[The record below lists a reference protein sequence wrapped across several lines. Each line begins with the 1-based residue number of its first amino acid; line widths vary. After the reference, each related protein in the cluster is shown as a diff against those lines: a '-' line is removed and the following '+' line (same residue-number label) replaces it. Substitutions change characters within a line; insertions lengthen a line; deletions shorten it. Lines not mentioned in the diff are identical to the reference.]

1 MYLIVCA
8 EVKDLI
14 KRLCNT
20 LIVYVATTV
29 VTFSLLITQANPV
42 FLQNNLLS
50 KRLFAYSLL
59 NNFSN
64 VIVGV
69 LLILI
74 GYQIKG
80 NIKLIKKYVYIYVV
94 NLLIFIGLFLWTR
107 SFTIQNLYDVVL
119 PITRNTYPIVL
130 GAISALLIKDKLKNW
145 FKKYKCSVIL
155 CGYAIVFALPSIF
168 NKDIFGIGNG
178 NNAITAF
185 LLVTLGI
192 VFSNVEVDKLHIDK
206 KVIIILS
213 MGVMLN
219 IILAFSMPFISWR
232 IHGDFSTAYRFN
244 VLTSI
249 SVVAMSI
256 VIFIVGQR
264 LKINIKIPEYTGLLA
279 LLVYSNNFITEK
291 IVNGG
296 ISLKVLLF
304 RSCIISIVVVVL
316 GWLLARIDEK
326 EHILEKK
333 LSLNNE
339 KTIVPWISETIVK
352 MVNYIK
358 NHKHNLINI
367 VILYTLAY
375 CSFIFMSPHFT
386 SPHMDG
392 DKYTSIFFFAFFV
405 KQHMMILTL
414 LLYYLIYRFFYGITN
429 KFWLSSIITYVA
441 VTIAIVADAI
451 KIYYRSE
458 PILPTEVTMV
468 SAYGDIL
475 EMIPQI
481 ILWITIIGI
490 IILTG
495 IIIFCEIK
503 FPQEKLNW
511 KSRLLGILL
520 AIVIFGSSTRI
531 NHGNSIVNAWLSSYG
546 NEPTFWNQEYGAQ
559 YNGAI
564 QQFLNNI
571 DTSIMESNSN
581 YSRKRVNKLVG
592 KYKKQAEKINKGRT
606 NNLSTQ
612 TIVFNLSESLANPN
626 RLKEIELSQNPLSY
640 IDSVKKIT
648 TSGLMISSG
657 LGGGTANMEYM
668 TLTGLPVSN
677 FSPTIATPY
686 TQVVPESEQTLTI
699 NGYFKKSTEIYP
711 YNGSFYSRKVV
722 YQKFGFQR
730 FMYLG
735 SKYKIK
741 HKMKIGTNPYLSDE
755 TAYQNTL
762 DVINSY
768 KNGQFINLV
777 TMQNHLPY
785 SDYYDNSEDYQV
797 SGDMDDGEKNTISN
811 YSAGL
816 SYTDKSVQKF
826 IEQIDK
832 INKPITLVFYGDHLP
847 GIYSN
852 IDGNS
857 LEARETDYFIYS
869 NKYARQHG
877 AKDLKHVKYV
887 SPIDFIALT
896 AEQTNSKVS
905 PYYALLTEIQKELP
919 TIKVYAYNNGKNPV
933 FVNKK
938 GKTIKYKQLTKK
950 QKRLYDDLKLVQYDL
965 TTGNQ
970 YLYKTKFF
978 KIK

>member
-1 MYLIVCA
+1 M
-8 EVKDLI
+8 I
-14 KRLCNT
+14 KKLCNA
-20 LIVYVATTV
+20 LMICVAMV
-29 VTFSLLITQANPV
+29 IVTFSLLIAQANPT
-42 FLQNNLLS
+42 FLQSNLLS

-64 VIVGV
+64 VIIGV

-107 SFTIQNLYDVVL
+107 SFTIQNLYDAVL
-119 PITRNTYPIVL
+119 PITRNTYPVVL

-145 FKKYKCSVIL
+145 FKKYKFSVIL
-155 CGYAIVFALPSIF
+155 GGYAIVFTLPSIF
-168 NKDIFGIGNG
+168 NKDIFGLGNG
-178 NNAITAF
+178 NNIITAF
-185 LLVTLGI
+185 SLVSLGI
-192 VFSNVEVDKLHIDK
+192 ACSNVEINKLHIDK
-206 KVIIILS
+206 KAITLMSIGIIVNVVLALS
-213 MGVMLN
+213 M
-219 IILAFSMPFISWR
+219 PYISLKV
-232 IHGDFSTAYRFN
+232 HGDFSTAYRFN

-264 LKINIKIPEYTGLLA
+264 LKINIEISEYTGLLA
-279 LLVYSNNFITEK
+279 LLVYSNNFIIEK

-304 RSCIISIVVVVL
+304 KSCIVSIIVVVL
-316 GWLLARIDEK
+316 GWLLVKIDER
-326 EHILEKK
+326 EYILEKK

-358 NHKHNLINI
+358 NHKHNLMNI

-429 KFWLSSIITYVA
+429 KFWLSSIITYTA

-481 ILWITIIGI
+481 ILWIAIIGI

-495 IIIFCEIK
+495 VIIFCEIK
-503 FPQEKLNW
+503 FPQEKLSW
-511 KSRLLGILL
+511 KPRLLGILL
-520 AIVIFGSSTRI
+520 AIVVFASSTQI

-686 TQVVPESEQTLTI
+686 TQVVPKSNQTLTI
-699 NGYFKKSTEIYP
+699 SNYFKKSTAIHP
-711 YNGSFYSRKVV
+711 YRGSFYSREVV
-722 YQKFGFQR
+722 YKKFGFQK

-735 SKYKIK
+735 SKYKIN

-797 SGDMDDGEKNTISN
+797 SGDVDDGEKNTISN

-816 SYTDKSVQKF
+816 SYTDKAVQKF
-826 IEQIDK
+826 IEQIDE

-877 AKDLKHVKYV
+877 AKNLKHVKYV

-933 FVNKK
+933 FVDKK
-938 GKTIKYKQLTKK
+938 GKTIKYKQLTRK
-950 QKRLYDDLKLVQYDL
+950 QKRLYNDLKLVQYDL

-978 KIK
+978 NVVK

>member
-1 MYLIVCA
+1 M
-8 EVKDLI
+8 I
-14 KRLCNT
+14 KKLCNA
-20 LIVYVATTV
+20 LVAYVSMVIVI
-29 VTFSLLITQANPV
+29 FSLLIAQANPT

-50 KRLFAYSLL
+50 KRLFVYSLL

-80 NIKLIKKYVYIYVV
+80 NIKLIKKYIYIYVV

-107 SFTIQNLYDVVL
+107 SFTIQNLYDAVL
-119 PITRNTYPIVL
+119 PITRNTYPVVL
-130 GAISALLIKDKLKNW
+130 GVISALLIKDKLKNW
-145 FKKYKCSVIL
+145 FKKYKFSVIL
-155 CGYAIVFALPSIF
+155 GGYAIVFTLPSIF
-168 NKDIFGIGNG
+168 NKDIFGLGNG
-178 NNAITAF
+178 NNIIIAF
-185 LLVTLGI
+185 SLVALGI
-192 VFSNVEVDKLHIDK
+192 ACSNVKIDKLHIDK
-206 KVIIILS
+206 KVITLMS
-213 MGVMLN
+213 MGVILN
-219 IILAFSMPFISWR
+219 VVLALSMPYISLKA
-232 IHGDFSTAYRFN
+232 HGDFSTAYRFN

-249 SVVAMSI
+249 SVVVMAI
-256 VIFIVGQR
+256 VLFIVGQR
-264 LKINIKIPEYTGLLA
+264 LKIYVKTPEYIGLLV
-279 LLVYSNNFITEK
+279 LLTYSNNFIIEK
-291 IVNGG
+291 IVNGS

-304 RSCIISIVVVVL
+304 KSCIVSIIVVVL
-316 GWLLARIDEK
+316 GWLLAKIDK
-326 EHILEKK
+326 REHILERK
-333 LSLNNE
+333 LSLNDG
-339 KTIVPWISETIVK
+339 KTIVPWISETIMK
-352 MVNYIK
+352 MINYIK

-429 KFWLSSIITYVA
+429 KFWLSSIITYTA

-481 ILWITIIGI
+481 ILWIAIIGI

-495 IIIFCEIK
+495 VILFCEVK
-503 FPQEKLNW
+503 FPQEKLSW
-511 KSRLLGILL
+511 KPRLLGILL
-520 AIVIFGSSTRI
+520 AIVVFGSSTRI

-571 DTSIMESNSN
+571 DTNIMENNSN
-581 YSRKRVNKLVG
+581 YSRKRVNKLVE

-626 RLKEIELSQNPLSY
+626 RLKEVELSQNPLSY
-640 IDSVKKIT
+640 IDSVKRNT

-686 TQVVPESEQTLTI
+686 TQVVPNSNQTLTI
-699 NGYFKKSTEIYP
+699 NNYFKKSTAIHP
-711 YNGSFYSRKVV
+711 YRGSFYSREVV
-722 YQKFGFQR
+722 YKKFGFQK

-735 SKYKIK
+735 GKYKLK

-755 TAYQNTL
+755 TAYRNTL

-777 TMQNHLPY
+777 TMQNHLSY
-785 SDYYDNSEDYQV
+785 SDYYDNSGDYQV
-797 SGDMDDGEKNTISN
+797 SGDVDDGEKYNISN

-816 SYTDKSVQKF
+816 SYTDKAVQKF
-826 IEQIDK
+826 IEQIDR

-877 AKDLKHVKYV
+877 AKNLKHVKYV

-896 AEQTNSKVS
+896 AEKTNSKVS

-933 FVNKK
+933 FVNKE

-950 QKRLYDDLKLVQYDL
+950 QKRLYNDLKLVQYDL
-965 TTGNQ
+965 TAGNQ

-978 KIK
+978 NVNK

>member
-1 MYLIVCA
+1 M
-8 EVKDLI
+8 I
-14 KRLCNT
+14 KKLCNV
-20 LIVYVATTV
+20 LMVCVSMVV
-29 VTFSLLITQANPV
+29 VTFSLLITQANPA
-42 FLQNNLLS
+42 FLQSNLLS

-64 VIVGV
+64 VIIGV

-107 SFTIQNLYDVVL
+107 SFTIQNLYDAVL
-119 PITRNTYPIVL
+119 PITRNTYPVVL
-130 GAISALLIKDKLKNW
+130 GVISALLIKDKLKNW
-145 FKKYKCSVIL
+145 FKKYKFSVIL
-155 CGYAIVFALPSIF
+155 GGYAIVFTLPSIF
-168 NKDIFGIGNG
+168 NKDIFGLGNG
-178 NNAITAF
+178 NNIITAF
-185 LLVTLGI
+185 SLVSLGI
-192 VFSNVEVDKLHIDK
+192 ACSNVEINKLHIDK
-206 KVIIILS
+206 KTITLMSIGVIVNVVLALS
-213 MGVMLN
+213 M
-219 IILAFSMPFISWR
+219 PYISLKA
-232 IHGDFSTAYRFN
+232 HSDFSTAYRFN
-244 VLTSI
+244 VLTSV

-264 LKINIKIPEYTGLLA
+264 LKIYVKIPEYIGLLV
-279 LLVYSNNFITEK
+279 LLIYSNNFIIEK
-291 IVNGG
+291 IVNGS

-304 RSCIISIVVVVL
+304 KSCMVTIIIVFL
-316 GWLLARIDEK
+316 GWLLAKIDK
-326 EHILEKK
+326 REHILERK
-333 LSLNNE
+333 LSLNDE

-352 MVNYIK
+352 MINYIK

-429 KFWLSSIITYVA
+429 KFWLSSIITYTA

-481 ILWITIIGI
+481 ILWIAIIGI

-495 IIIFCEIK
+495 VIIFCEVK
-503 FPQEKLNW
+503 FPQEKLSW

-520 AIVIFGSSTRI
+520 AIVVFGSSTRI

-592 KYKKQAEKINKGRT
+592 KYKKQAEKINKSRT

-626 RLKEIELSQNPLSY
+626 RLKEVELSQNPLSY

-686 TQVVPESEQTLTI
+686 TQVVPNSNQTLTI
-699 NGYFKKSTEIYP
+699 NNYFKKSTAIHP
-711 YNGSFYSRKVV
+711 YRGSFYSREVV
-722 YQKFGFQR
+722 YKKFGFQK

-755 TAYQNTL
+755 TAYQNTI
-762 DVINSY
+762 DVINNY

-785 SDYYDNSEDYQV
+785 SDYYDNSGDYQV
-797 SGDMDDGEKNTISN
+797 SGDMDDGEKIAISN

-816 SYTDKSVQKF
+816 SYTDKAVQRF

-852 IDGNS
+852 IDGNN

-869 NKYARQHG
+869 NKYARQNG
-877 AKDLKHVKYV
+877 AKNLKHIKYV

-896 AEQTNSKVS
+896 ADQTNSKVS
-905 PYYALLTEIQKELP
+905 PYYALLTEIQRELP

-950 QKRLYDDLKLVQYDL
+950 QKKLYNDLKLVQYDL
-965 TTGNQ
+965 TEGNQ

-978 KIK
+978 KIQ

>member
-1 MYLIVCA
+1 M
-8 EVKDLI
+8 K
-14 KRLCNT
+14 
-20 LIVYVATTV
+20 
-29 VTFSLLITQANPV
+29 
-42 FLQNNLLS
+42 
-50 KRLFAYSLL
+50 
-59 NNFSN
+59 
-64 VIVGV
+64 
-69 LLILI
+69 
-74 GYQIKG
+74 
-80 NIKLIKKYVYIYVV
+80 
-94 NLLIFIGLFLWTR
+94 
-107 SFTIQNLYDVVL
+107 
-119 PITRNTYPIVL
+119 
-130 GAISALLIKDKLKNW
+130 
-145 FKKYKCSVIL
+145 
-155 CGYAIVFALPSIF
+155 
-168 NKDIFGIGNG
+168 
-178 NNAITAF
+178 
-185 LLVTLGI
+185 
-192 VFSNVEVDKLHIDK
+192 
-206 KVIIILS
+206 
-213 MGVMLN
+213 
-219 IILAFSMPFISWR
+219 
-232 IHGDFSTAYRFN
+232 
-244 VLTSI
+244 
-249 SVVAMSI
+249 
-256 VIFIVGQR
+256 
-264 LKINIKIPEYTGLLA
+264 
-279 LLVYSNNFITEK
+279 K
-291 IVNGG
+291 IVNGS

-304 RSCIISIVVVVL
+304 KSCIVSIIVVVL
-316 GWLLARIDEK
+316 GWLLAKIDK
-326 EHILEKK
+326 REHILERK
-333 LSLNNE
+333 LSLNDG
-339 KTIVPWISETIVK
+339 KTIVPWISETIMK
-352 MVNYIK
+352 MINYIK

-429 KFWLSSIITYVA
+429 KFWLSSIITYTA

-481 ILWITIIGI
+481 ILWIAIIGI

-495 IIIFCEIK
+495 VILFCEVK
-503 FPQEKLNW
+503 FPQEKLSW
-511 KSRLLGILL
+511 KPRLLGILL
-520 AIVIFGSSTRI
+520 AIVVFGSSTRI

-571 DTSIMESNSN
+571 DTNIMENNSN
-581 YSRKRVNKLVG
+581 YSRKRVNKLVE

-626 RLKEIELSQNPLSY
+626 RLKEVELSQNPLSY
-640 IDSVKKIT
+640 IDSVKRNT

-686 TQVVPESEQTLTI
+686 TQVVPNSNQTLTI
-699 NGYFKKSTEIYP
+699 NNYFKKSTAIHP
-711 YNGSFYSRKVV
+711 YRGSFYSREVV
-722 YQKFGFQR
+722 YKKFGFQK

-735 SKYKIK
+735 GKYKLK

-755 TAYQNTL
+755 TAYRNTL

-785 SDYYDNSEDYQV
+785 SDYYDNSGDYQV
-797 SGDMDDGEKNTISN
+797 SGDVDDGEKYNISN

-816 SYTDKSVQKF
+816 SYTDKAVQKF
-826 IEQIDK
+826 IEQIDR

-877 AKDLKHVKYV
+877 AKNLKHVKYV

-950 QKRLYDDLKLVQYDL
+950 QKRLYNDLKLVQYDL
-965 TTGNQ
+965 TAGNQ

-978 KIK
+978 IIKSIIL

>member
-1 MYLIVCA
+1 M
-8 EVKDLI
+8 
-14 KRLCNT
+14 
-20 LIVYVATTV
+20 VYVATIV
-29 VTFSLLITQANPV
+29 VTFSLLITQANPA
-42 FLQNNLLS
+42 FLQSSLLS
-50 KRLFAYSLL
+50 KKLFVYSLL

-64 VIVGV
+64 VAIGV
-69 LLILI
+69 LLILM

-80 NIKLIKKYVYIYVV
+80 NIKFIKKYIYIYVV
-94 NLLIFIGLFLWTR
+94 NLLVFIGLFLWTR
-107 SFTIQNLYDVVL
+107 SFTIQNLYDAVL
-119 PITRNTYPIVL
+119 PITRNTYPVVL

-145 FKKYKCSVIL
+145 FKKYRFLVIL
-155 CGYAIVFALPSIF
+155 SGYAIVFALPSIF

-192 VFSNVEVDKLHIDK
+192 AFSNVEVDKLHINK
-206 KVIIILS
+206 KIITLMSISVI
-213 MGVMLN
+213 LN
-219 IILAFSMPFISWR
+219 MILALSMPFISWR
-232 IHGDFSTAYRFN
+232 IRGDFSTAYRFN

-256 VIFIVGQR
+256 VIFTVGQ
-264 LKINIKIPEYTGLLA
+264 KIKTNIKISEYTGLLV
-279 LLVYSNNFITEK
+279 LLIYSNNFIIEK
-291 IVNGG
+291 IVNGS

-304 RSCIISIVVVVL
+304 KSCIVSIIVIAL
-316 GWLLARIDEK
+316 GWLLLKIDKRDLTLEERLLLNDCK
-326 EHILEKK
+326 SINIWGRNLLSYIVTNVKKYRFNIMNIITLYILAYMSFILMSPDFSAPHLGKDYANIFFYTFFVRQHM
-333 LSLNNE
+333 LILN
-339 KTIVPWISETIVK
+339 TILFYLLYRFIYGIIGRFWIS
-352 MVNYIK
+352 
-358 NHKHNLINI
+358 
-367 VILYTLAY
+367 VIL
-375 CSFIFMSPHFT
+375 
-386 SPHMDG
+386 
-392 DKYTSIFFFAFFV
+392 
-405 KQHMMILTL
+405 
-414 LLYYLIYRFFYGITN
+414 N
-429 KFWLSSIITYVA
+429 YV
-441 VTIAIVADAI
+441 VIAIAVVADAI
-451 KIYYRSE
+451 KIHYRTE

-475 EMIPQI
+475 SMVPQF
-481 ILWITIIGI
+481 ILWITVIVT
-490 IILTG
+490 IIL
-495 IIIFCEIK
+495 ICIVIYCERK
-503 FPQEKLNW
+503 LPQNKAKW
-511 KSRLLGILL
+511 RFRILGIVL
-520 AIVIFGSSTRI
+520 AVLVYGSSTRI
-531 NHGNSIVNAWLSSYG
+531 NHEGSIVGDFLNSYG
-546 NEPTFWNQEYGAQ
+546 NLPTFENQEQGAQ
-559 YNGAI
+559 QNGAL

-571 DTSIMESNSN
+571 DVTIMRKETD
-581 YSRKRVNKLVG
+581 YSKKNVDKLAI
-592 KYKKQAEKINKGRT
+592 KYSKLANKINATRD

-612 TIVFNLSESLANPN
+612 TVIFNLSESLANPN
-626 RLKEIELSQNPLSY
+626 RLKEVELSQNPLSY

-686 TQVVPESEQTLTI
+686 TQVVPGSEQTLTI
-699 NGYFKKSTEIYP
+699 NGYFKKSTAIHP

-785 SDYYDNSEDYQV
+785 SDYYDNSGDYQV
-797 SGDMDDGEKNTISN
+797 SGDMDDGEKYNISN

-816 SYTDKSVQKF
+816 SYTDKAVQKF

-869 NKYARQHG
+869 NEYARQHG

>member
-1 MYLIVCA
+1 M
-8 EVKDLI
+8 I

-107 SFTIQNLYDVVL
+107 SFTIQNLYDAVL
-119 PITRNTYPIVL
+119 PITRNTCPIVL

-249 SVVAMSI
+249 SVVAMSV

-264 LKINIKIPEYTGLLA
+264 LKLNIKIPEYTGLLV
-279 LLVYSNNFITEK
+279 LLAYSNNFIVEK
-291 IVNGG
+291 TVNGST
-296 ISLKVLLF
+296 SLKVLLF
-304 RSCIISIVVVVL
+304 KSCIVSIIVVAL
-316 GWLLARIDEK
+316 GWLLSKIDK
-326 EHILEKK
+326 KDLALEK
-333 LSLNNE
+333 SLLLDDSKSINACARSLKPYIVANI
-339 KTIVPWISETIVK
+339 KKYRFSVMNIIILYILAYMSFILMSPDFSAPHLGKDHTNIFFYTFFVRQHMLILNTILFYLLYRFIYGIIGRFWIS
-352 MVNYIK
+352 
-358 NHKHNLINI
+358 
-367 VILYTLAY
+367 VIL
-375 CSFIFMSPHFT
+375 
-386 SPHMDG
+386 
-392 DKYTSIFFFAFFV
+392 
-405 KQHMMILTL
+405 
-414 LLYYLIYRFFYGITN
+414 N
-429 KFWLSSIITYVA
+429 YVVIA
-441 VTIAIVADAI
+441 VAIVADAI
-451 KIYYRSE
+451 KIHYRTE
-458 PILPTEVTMV
+458 PILPAEVTMV

-475 EMIPQI
+475 SMVPQF
-481 ILWITIIGI
+481 ILWIT
-490 IILTG
+490 
-495 IIIFCEIK
+495 
-503 FPQEKLNW
+503 
-511 KSRLLGILL
+511 
-520 AIVIFGSSTRI
+520 AIVIITLICIIIYCERRLPQNRVKWKFRVLGIALAVLVYGSSTRI
-531 NHGNSIVNAWLSSYG
+531 NHGGSIVGDFLNSYG
-546 NEPTFWNQEYGAQ
+546 NLPTFENQEQGAQ
-559 YNGAI
+559 QNGAL

-571 DTSIMESNSN
+571 DVTIMKKETD
-581 YSRKRVNKLVG
+581 YSKKKVDKLARKYSKL
-592 KYKKQAEKINKGRT
+592 ANEINVTRD

-612 TIVFNLSESLANPN
+612 TVIFNLSESLANPN
-626 RLKEIELSQNPLSY
+626 RLKEIELSQDPLSY
-640 IDSVKKIT
+640 IDSVKENT

-686 TQVVPESEQTLTI
+686 TQVVPESKQTLTI
-699 NGYFKKSTEIYP
+699 NRYFKKSTAIHP
-711 YNGSFYSRKVV
+711 YNGSFYSRKAV

-735 SKYKIK
+735 SKYKIN
-741 HKMKIGTNPYLSDE
+741 HKMKIGSNPYLSDE
-755 TAYQNTL
+755 TAYRNTL

-785 SDYYDNSEDYQV
+785 SDYYDNSEDYQI
-797 SGDMDDGEKNTISN
+797 SGDMDDNEKNIISN

-816 SYTDKSVQKF
+816 SYTDKAVQKF

-832 INKPITLVFYGDHLP
+832 INKSITLVFYGDHLP

-852 IDGNS
+852 VDENT

-877 AKDLKHVKYV
+877 AKNLKHVKYV

-919 TIKVYAYNNGKNPV
+919 TIKVYAYNNGKNSV
-933 FVNKK
+933 FVDKK

-950 QKRLYDDLKLVQYDL
+950 QKRLYNNLKLVQYDL
-965 TTGNQ
+965 TTGKQ
-970 YLYKTKFF
+970 YLYKNNFF
-978 KIK
+978 KIS

>member
-1 MYLIVCA
+1 MIC
-8 EVKDLI
+8 
-14 KRLCNT
+14 
-20 LIVYVATTV
+20 VAMV
-29 VTFSLLITQANPV
+29 IVTFSLLMAQANPT
-42 FLQNNLLS
+42 FLQSNLLS

-64 VIVGV
+64 VIIGV

-74 GYQIKG
+74 VYQIKG

-107 SFTIQNLYDVVL
+107 SFTIQNLYDAVL
-119 PITRNTYPIVL
+119 PITRNTYPVVL

-145 FKKYKCSVIL
+145 FKKYKFSVIL
-155 CGYAIVFALPSIF
+155 GGYAIVFTLPSIF
-168 NKDIFGIGNG
+168 NKDIFGLGNG
-178 NNAITAF
+178 NNIITAF
-185 LLVTLGI
+185 SLVSLGI
-192 VFSNVEVDKLHIDK
+192 ACSNVEINKLHIDK
-206 KVIIILS
+206 KAITLMSIGIIVNVVLALS
-213 MGVMLN
+213 M
-219 IILAFSMPFISWR
+219 PYISLKA
-232 IHGDFSTAYRFN
+232 HGDFSTAYRFN

-264 LKINIKIPEYTGLLA
+264 LKINIEISEYTGLLA
-279 LLVYSNNFITEK
+279 LLVYSNNFIIEK

-304 RSCIISIVVVVL
+304 KSCIVSIIVVVL
-316 GWLLARIDEK
+316 GWLLVKIDER
-326 EHILEKK
+326 EYILEKK

-358 NHKHNLINI
+358 NHKHNLMNI

-429 KFWLSSIITYVA
+429 KFWLSSIITYTA

-481 ILWITIIGI
+481 ILWIAIIGI

-495 IIIFCEIK
+495 VIIFCEIK
-503 FPQEKLNW
+503 FPQEKLSW
-511 KSRLLGILL
+511 KPRLLGILL
-520 AIVIFGSSTRI
+520 AIVVFASSTQI

-686 TQVVPESEQTLTI
+686 TQVVPKSNQTLTI
-699 NGYFKKSTEIYP
+699 SNYFKKSTAIHP
-711 YNGSFYSRKVV
+711 YRGSFYSREVV
-722 YQKFGFQR
+722 YKKFGFQK

-735 SKYKIK
+735 SKYKIN

-785 SDYYDNSEDYQV
+785 SDYYDNSEEYQV
-797 SGDMDDGEKNTISN
+797 SGDVDDGEKNTISN

-816 SYTDKSVQKF
+816 SYTDKAVQKF
-826 IEQIDK
+826 IEQIDE

-877 AKDLKHVKYV
+877 AKNLKHVKYV

-933 FVNKK
+933 FVDKK
-938 GKTIKYKQLTKK
+938 GKTIKYKQLTRK
-950 QKRLYDDLKLVQYDL
+950 QKRLYNDLKLVQYDL

-978 KIK
+978 NVVK

>member
-1 MYLIVCA
+1 M
-8 EVKDLI
+8 I
-14 KRLCNT
+14 KKLCNA
-20 LIVYVATTV
+20 LVAYVSMVIVI
-29 VTFSLLITQANPV
+29 FSLLIAQANPT

-80 NIKLIKKYVYIYVV
+80 NIKLIKKYIYIYVV

-107 SFTIQNLYDVVL
+107 SFTIQNLYDAVL
-119 PITRNTYPIVL
+119 PITRNTYPVVL
-130 GAISALLIKDKLKNW
+130 GVISALLIKDKLKNW
-145 FKKYKCSVIL
+145 FKKYKFSVIL
-155 CGYAIVFALPSIF
+155 GGYAIVFTLPSIF
-168 NKDIFGIGNG
+168 NKDIFGLGNG
-178 NNAITAF
+178 NNIIIAF
-185 LLVTLGI
+185 SLVALGI
-192 VFSNVEVDKLHIDK
+192 ACSNVKIDKLHIDK
-206 KVIIILS
+206 KVITLMS
-213 MGVMLN
+213 MGVILN
-219 IILAFSMPFISWR
+219 VVLALSMPYISLKA
-232 IHGDFSTAYRFN
+232 HGDFSTAYRFN

-249 SVVAMSI
+249 SVVVMAI
-256 VIFIVGQR
+256 VLFIVGQR
-264 LKINIKIPEYTGLLA
+264 LKIYVKIPEYIGLLV
-279 LLVYSNNFITEK
+279 LLTYSNNFIIEK
-291 IVNGG
+291 IVNGS

-304 RSCIISIVVVVL
+304 KSCIVSIIVVVL
-316 GWLLARIDEK
+316 GWLLAKIDK
-326 EHILEKK
+326 REHILERK
-333 LSLNNE
+333 LSLNDG
-339 KTIVPWISETIVK
+339 KTIVPWISETIMK
-352 MVNYIK
+352 MINYIK

-392 DKYTSIFFFAFFV
+392 DKYTNIFFFAFFV

-429 KFWLSSIITYVA
+429 KFWLSSIITYTA

-481 ILWITIIGI
+481 ILWIAIIGI

-495 IIIFCEIK
+495 VILFCEVK
-503 FPQEKLNW
+503 FPQEKLSW
-511 KSRLLGILL
+511 KPRLLGILL
-520 AIVIFGSSTRI
+520 AIVVFGSSTRI

-571 DTSIMESNSN
+571 DTNIMENNSN
-581 YSRKRVNKLVG
+581 YSRKRVNKLVE

-626 RLKEIELSQNPLSY
+626 RLKEVELSQNPLSY
-640 IDSVKKIT
+640 IDSVKRNT

-686 TQVVPESEQTLTI
+686 TQVVPNSNQTLTI
-699 NGYFKKSTEIYP
+699 NNYFKKSTAIHP
-711 YNGSFYSRKVV
+711 YRGSFYSREVV
-722 YQKFGFQR
+722 YKKFGFQK

-735 SKYKIK
+735 GKYKLK

-755 TAYQNTL
+755 TAY
-762 DVINSY
+762 
-768 KNGQFINLV
+768 
-777 TMQNHLPY
+777 
-785 SDYYDNSEDYQV
+785 
-797 SGDMDDGEKNTISN
+797 
-811 YSAGL
+811 
-816 SYTDKSVQKF
+816 
-826 IEQIDK
+826 
-832 INKPITLVFYGDHLP
+832 
-847 GIYSN
+847 
-852 IDGNS
+852 
-857 LEARETDYFIYS
+857 
-869 NKYARQHG
+869 
-877 AKDLKHVKYV
+877 
-887 SPIDFIALT
+887 
-896 AEQTNSKVS
+896 
-905 PYYALLTEIQKELP
+905 
-919 TIKVYAYNNGKNPV
+919 
-933 FVNKK
+933 
-938 GKTIKYKQLTKK
+938 
-950 QKRLYDDLKLVQYDL
+950 
-965 TTGNQ
+965 
-970 YLYKTKFF
+970 
-978 KIK
+978 

>member
-1 MYLIVCA
+1 M
-8 EVKDLI
+8 
-14 KRLCNT
+14 
-20 LIVYVATTV
+20 
-29 VTFSLLITQANPV
+29 
-42 FLQNNLLS
+42 
-50 KRLFAYSLL
+50 
-59 NNFSN
+59 
-64 VIVGV
+64 
-69 LLILI
+69 
-74 GYQIKG
+74 
-80 NIKLIKKYVYIYVV
+80 
-94 NLLIFIGLFLWTR
+94 WTR
-107 SFTIQNLYDVVL
+107 SFTIQNLYDAVL
-119 PITRNTYPIVL
+119 PITRNTYPVVL
-130 GAISALLIKDKLKNW
+130 GVISALLIKDKLKNW
-145 FKKYKCSVIL
+145 FKKYKFSVIL
-155 CGYAIVFALPSIF
+155 GGYAIVFTLPSIF
-168 NKDIFGIGNG
+168 NKDIFGLGNG
-178 NNAITAF
+178 NNIITAF
-185 LLVTLGI
+185 SLVALGI
-192 VFSNVEVDKLHIDK
+192 ACSNVKIDKLHIDK
-206 KVIIILS
+206 KVITLMS
-213 MGVMLN
+213 MGVILN
-219 IILAFSMPFISWR
+219 VVLALSMPYISLKA
-232 IHGDFSTAYRFN
+232 HGDFSTAYRFN

-249 SVVAMSI
+249 SVVVMAI
-256 VIFIVGQR
+256 VLFIVGQR
-264 LKINIKIPEYTGLLA
+264 LKIYVKTPEYIGLLV
-279 LLVYSNNFITEK
+279 LLTYSNNFIIEK
-291 IVNGG
+291 IVNGS

-304 RSCIISIVVVVL
+304 KSCIVSIIVVVL
-316 GWLLARIDEK
+316 GWLLAKIDK
-326 EHILEKK
+326 REHILERK
-333 LSLNNE
+333 LSLNDG
-339 KTIVPWISETIVK
+339 KTIVPWISETIMK
-352 MVNYIK
+352 MINYIK
-358 NHKHNLINI
+358 NHKHNLMNI

-429 KFWLSSIITYVA
+429 KFWLSSIITYTA

-481 ILWITIIGI
+481 ILWIAIIGI

-495 IIIFCEIK
+495 VIIFCEVK
-503 FPQEKLNW
+503 FPQEKLSW
-511 KSRLLGILL
+511 KPRLLGILL
-520 AIVIFGSSTRI
+520 AIVVFGSSTRI

-571 DTSIMESNSN
+571 DTNIMENNSN
-581 YSRKRVNKLVG
+581 YSRKRVNKLVE

-626 RLKEIELSQNPLSY
+626 RLKEVELSQNPLSY
-640 IDSVKKIT
+640 IDSVKRNT

-686 TQVVPESEQTLTI
+686 TQVVPNSNQTLTI
-699 NGYFKKSTEIYP
+699 NNYFKKSTAIHP
-711 YNGSFYSRKVV
+711 YRSSFYSREVV
-722 YQKFGFQR
+722 YKKFGFQK

-735 SKYKIK
+735 GKYKLK

-755 TAYQNTL
+755 TAYRNTL

-785 SDYYDNSEDYQV
+785 SDYYDNSGDYQV
-797 SGDMDDGEKNTISN
+797 SGNMDDDEKNNISN
-811 YSAGL
+811 YSAGI
-816 SYTDKSVQKF
+816 SYTDKAVQKF
-826 IEQIDK
+826 IEQIDEIDK
-832 INKPITLVFYGDHLP
+832 SITVVFYGDHLP

-877 AKDLKHVKYV
+877 AKNLKHVKYV

-919 TIKVYAYNNGKNPV
+919 TIKVYAYNNGKNPI

-950 QKRLYDDLKLVQYDL
+950 QKRLYNDLKLVQYDL
-965 TTGNQ
+965 TAGNQ

-978 KIK
+978 NVNK

>member
-1 MYLIVCA
+1 M
-8 EVKDLI
+8 
-14 KRLCNT
+14 
-20 LIVYVATTV
+20 
-29 VTFSLLITQANPV
+29 
-42 FLQNNLLS
+42 
-50 KRLFAYSLL
+50 
-59 NNFSN
+59 
-64 VIVGV
+64 
-69 LLILI
+69 
-74 GYQIKG
+74 
-80 NIKLIKKYVYIYVV
+80 
-94 NLLIFIGLFLWTR
+94 IFIGLFLWTR
-107 SFTIQNLYDVVL
+107 SFTIQNLYDAVL
-119 PITRNTYPIVL
+119 PITRNTYPVVL
-130 GAISALLIKDKLKNW
+130 GVISALLIKDKLKNW
-145 FKKYKCSVIL
+145 FKKYKFSVIL
-155 CGYAIVFALPSIF
+155 GGYAIVFTLPSIF
-168 NKDIFGIGNG
+168 NKDIFGLGNG
-178 NNAITAF
+178 NNIITAF
-185 LLVTLGI
+185 SLVALGI
-192 VFSNVEVDKLHIDK
+192 ACSNVKIDKLHIDK
-206 KVIIILS
+206 KVITLMS
-213 MGVMLN
+213 MGVILN
-219 IILAFSMPFISWR
+219 VVLALSMPYISLKA
-232 IHGDFSTAYRFN
+232 HGDFSTAYRFN

-249 SVVAMSI
+249 SVVVMAI
-256 VIFIVGQR
+256 VLFIVGQR
-264 LKINIKIPEYTGLLA
+264 LKIYVKTPEYIGLLV
-279 LLVYSNNFITEK
+279 LLTYSNNFIIEK
-291 IVNGG
+291 IVNGS

-304 RSCIISIVVVVL
+304 KSCTVSIIAVVL
-316 GWLLARIDEK
+316 GWLLAKIDK
-326 EHILEKK
+326 REHILERK
-333 LSLNNE
+333 LSLNDG
-339 KTIVPWISETIVK
+339 KTIVPWISETIMK
-352 MVNYIK
+352 MINYIK
-358 NHKHNLINI
+358 NHKHNLMNI

-429 KFWLSSIITYVA
+429 KFWLSSIITYTA

-481 ILWITIIGI
+481 ILWIAIIGI

-495 IIIFCEIK
+495 VIIFCEVK
-503 FPQEKLNW
+503 FPQEKLSW
-511 KSRLLGILL
+511 KPRLLGILL
-520 AIVIFGSSTRI
+520 AIVVFGSSTRI

-571 DTSIMESNSN
+571 DTNIMENNSN
-581 YSRKRVNKLVG
+581 YSRKRVNKLVE

-626 RLKEIELSQNPLSY
+626 RLKEVELSQNPLSY
-640 IDSVKKIT
+640 IDSVKRNT

-657 LGGGTANMEYM
+657 LGGGTANMEYI

-686 TQVVPESEQTLTI
+686 TQVVPNSNQTLTI
-699 NGYFKKSTEIYP
+699 NNYFKKSTAIHP
-711 YNGSFYSRKVV
+711 YRGSFYSREVV
-722 YQKFGFQR
+722 YKKFGFQK

-735 SKYKIK
+735 GKYKLK

-755 TAYQNTL
+755 TAYRNTL

-785 SDYYDNSEDYQV
+785 SDYYDNSGDYQV
-797 SGDMDDGEKNTISN
+797 SGNMDDDEKNNISN
-811 YSAGL
+811 YSAGI
-816 SYTDKSVQKF
+816 SYTDKAVQKF
-826 IEQIDK
+826 IEQIDEIDK
-832 INKPITLVFYGDHLP
+832 SITVVFYGDHLP

-877 AKDLKHVKYV
+877 AKNLKHVKYV

-950 QKRLYDDLKLVQYDL
+950 QKRLYNDLKLVQYDL
-965 TTGNQ
+965 TAGNQ

-978 KIK
+978 NVNK

>member
-1 MYLIVCA
+1 M
-8 EVKDLI
+8 K
-14 KRLCNT
+14 
-20 LIVYVATTV
+20 
-29 VTFSLLITQANPV
+29 
-42 FLQNNLLS
+42 
-50 KRLFAYSLL
+50 
-59 NNFSN
+59 
-64 VIVGV
+64 
-69 LLILI
+69 
-74 GYQIKG
+74 
-80 NIKLIKKYVYIYVV
+80 
-94 NLLIFIGLFLWTR
+94 
-107 SFTIQNLYDVVL
+107 
-119 PITRNTYPIVL
+119 
-130 GAISALLIKDKLKNW
+130 
-145 FKKYKCSVIL
+145 
-155 CGYAIVFALPSIF
+155 
-168 NKDIFGIGNG
+168 
-178 NNAITAF
+178 
-185 LLVTLGI
+185 
-192 VFSNVEVDKLHIDK
+192 
-206 KVIIILS
+206 
-213 MGVMLN
+213 
-219 IILAFSMPFISWR
+219 
-232 IHGDFSTAYRFN
+232 
-244 VLTSI
+244 
-249 SVVAMSI
+249 
-256 VIFIVGQR
+256 
-264 LKINIKIPEYTGLLA
+264 
-279 LLVYSNNFITEK
+279 K
-291 IVNGG
+291 IVNGS

-304 RSCIISIVVVVL
+304 KSCIVSIIVVVL
-316 GWLLARIDEK
+316 GWLLAKIDK
-326 EHILEKK
+326 REHILERK
-333 LSLNNE
+333 LSLNDG
-339 KTIVPWISETIVK
+339 KTIVPWISETIMK
-352 MVNYIK
+352 MINYIK

-429 KFWLSSIITYVA
+429 KFWLSSIITYTA

-481 ILWITIIGI
+481 ILWIAIIGI

-495 IIIFCEIK
+495 VILFCEVK
-503 FPQEKLNW
+503 FPQEKLSW
-511 KSRLLGILL
+511 KPRLLGILL
-520 AIVIFGSSTRI
+520 AIVVFGSSTRI

-571 DTSIMESNSN
+571 DTNIMENNSN
-581 YSRKRVNKLVG
+581 YSRKRVNKLVE

-626 RLKEIELSQNPLSY
+626 RLKEVELSQNPLSY
-640 IDSVKKIT
+640 IDSVKRNT

-686 TQVVPESEQTLTI
+686 TQVVPNSNQTLTI
-699 NGYFKKSTEIYP
+699 NNYFKKSTAIHP
-711 YNGSFYSRKVV
+711 YRGSFYSREVV
-722 YQKFGFQR
+722 YKKFGFQK

-735 SKYKIK
+735 GKYKLK

-755 TAYQNTL
+755 TAYRNTL

-785 SDYYDNSEDYQV
+785 SDYYDNSGDYQV
-797 SGDMDDGEKNTISN
+797 SGDVDDGEKYNISN

-816 SYTDKSVQKF
+816 SYTDKAVQKF
-826 IEQIDK
+826 IEQIDR

-877 AKDLKHVKYV
+877 AKNLKHVKYV

-950 QKRLYDDLKLVQYDL
+950 QKRLYNDLKLVQYDL
-965 TTGNQ
+965 TAGNQ

-978 KIK
+978 NVNK

>member
-1 MYLIVCA
+1 M
-8 EVKDLI
+8 
-14 KRLCNT
+14 
-20 LIVYVATTV
+20 
-29 VTFSLLITQANPV
+29 
-42 FLQNNLLS
+42 
-50 KRLFAYSLL
+50 
-59 NNFSN
+59 
-64 VIVGV
+64 
-69 LLILI
+69 
-74 GYQIKG
+74 
-80 NIKLIKKYVYIYVV
+80 
-94 NLLIFIGLFLWTR
+94 IFIGLFLWTR
-107 SFTIQNLYDVVL
+107 SFTIQNLYDAVL
-119 PITRNTYPIVL
+119 PITRNTYPVVL
-130 GAISALLIKDKLKNW
+130 GVISALLIKDKLKNW
-145 FKKYKCSVIL
+145 FKKYKFSVIL
-155 CGYAIVFALPSIF
+155 GGYAIVFTLPSIF
-168 NKDIFGIGNG
+168 NKDIFGLGNG
-178 NNAITAF
+178 NNIIIAF
-185 LLVTLGI
+185 SLVALGI
-192 VFSNVEVDKLHIDK
+192 ACSNVKIDKLNIDK
-206 KVIIILS
+206 KVITLMS
-213 MGVMLN
+213 MGVILN
-219 IILAFSMPFISWR
+219 VVLALSMPYISLKA
-232 IHGDFSTAYRFN
+232 HGDFSTAYRFN

-249 SVVAMSI
+249 SVVVMAI
-256 VIFIVGQR
+256 VLFIVGQR
-264 LKINIKIPEYTGLLA
+264 LKIYVKTPEYIGLLV
-279 LLVYSNNFITEK
+279 LLTYSNNFIIEK
-291 IVNGG
+291 IVNGS

-304 RSCIISIVVVVL
+304 KSCIVSIIVVVL
-316 GWLLARIDEK
+316 GWLLAKIDK
-326 EHILEKK
+326 REHILERK
-333 LSLNNE
+333 LSLNDG
-339 KTIVPWISETIVK
+339 KTIVPWISETIMK
-352 MVNYIK
+352 MINYIK

-429 KFWLSSIITYVA
+429 KFWLSSIITYTA

-481 ILWITIIGI
+481 ILWIAIIGI

-495 IIIFCEIK
+495 VIIFCEVK
-503 FPQEKLNW
+503 FPQEKLSW
-511 KSRLLGILL
+511 KPRLLGILL
-520 AIVIFGSSTRI
+520 AIVVFGSSTRI

-571 DTSIMESNSN
+571 DTNIMENNSN
-581 YSRKRVNKLVG
+581 YSRKRVNKLVE

-626 RLKEIELSQNPLSY
+626 RLKEVELSQNPLSY
-640 IDSVKKIT
+640 IDSVKRNT

-686 TQVVPESEQTLTI
+686 TQVVPNSNQTLTI
-699 NGYFKKSTEIYP
+699 NNYFKKSTAIHP
-711 YNGSFYSRKVV
+711 YRGSFYSREVV
-722 YQKFGFQR
+722 YKKFGFQK

-735 SKYKIK
+735 GKYKLK

-755 TAYQNTL
+755 TAYRNTL

-785 SDYYDNSEDYQV
+785 SDYYDNSGDYQV
-797 SGDMDDGEKNTISN
+797 SGDVDDGEKYNISN

-816 SYTDKSVQKF
+816 SYTDKAVQKF
-826 IEQIDK
+826 IEQIDR

-847 GIYSN
+847 GI
-852 IDGNS
+852 
-857 LEARETDYFIYS
+857 
-869 NKYARQHG
+869 
-877 AKDLKHVKYV
+877 
-887 SPIDFIALT
+887 
-896 AEQTNSKVS
+896 
-905 PYYALLTEIQKELP
+905 
-919 TIKVYAYNNGKNPV
+919 
-933 FVNKK
+933 
-938 GKTIKYKQLTKK
+938 
-950 QKRLYDDLKLVQYDL
+950 
-965 TTGNQ
+965 
-970 YLYKTKFF
+970 
-978 KIK
+978 

>member
-1 MYLIVCA
+1 M
-8 EVKDLI
+8 
-14 KRLCNT
+14 
-20 LIVYVATTV
+20 
-29 VTFSLLITQANPV
+29 
-42 FLQNNLLS
+42 
-50 KRLFAYSLL
+50 
-59 NNFSN
+59 
-64 VIVGV
+64 
-69 LLILI
+69 
-74 GYQIKG
+74 
-80 NIKLIKKYVYIYVV
+80 
-94 NLLIFIGLFLWTR
+94 
-107 SFTIQNLYDVVL
+107 
-119 PITRNTYPIVL
+119 
-130 GAISALLIKDKLKNW
+130 
-145 FKKYKCSVIL
+145 
-155 CGYAIVFALPSIF
+155 
-168 NKDIFGIGNG
+168 
-178 NNAITAF
+178 
-185 LLVTLGI
+185 
-192 VFSNVEVDKLHIDK
+192 
-206 KVIIILS
+206 S
-213 MGVMLN
+213 MGVILN
-219 IILAFSMPFISWR
+219 VVLALSMPYISLKA
-232 IHGDFSTAYRFN
+232 HGDFSTAYRFN

-249 SVVAMSI
+249 SVVVMAI
-256 VIFIVGQR
+256 VLFIVGQR
-264 LKINIKIPEYTGLLA
+264 LKIYVKIPEYIGLLV
-279 LLVYSNNFITEK
+279 LLTYSNNFIIEK
-291 IVNGG
+291 IVNGS

-304 RSCIISIVVVVL
+304 KSCIVSIIVVVL
-316 GWLLARIDEK
+316 GWLLAKIDK
-326 EHILEKK
+326 REHILERK
-333 LSLNNE
+333 LSLNDG
-339 KTIVPWISETIVK
+339 KTIVPWISETIMK
-352 MVNYIK
+352 MINYIK

-429 KFWLSSIITYVA
+429 KFWLSSIITYTA

-481 ILWITIIGI
+481 ILWIAIIGI

-495 IIIFCEIK
+495 VILFCEVK
-503 FPQEKLNW
+503 FPQEKLSW
-511 KSRLLGILL
+511 KPRLLGILL
-520 AIVIFGSSTRI
+520 AIVVFGSSTRI

-571 DTSIMESNSN
+571 DTNIMENNSN
-581 YSRKRVNKLVG
+581 YSRKRVNKLVE

-626 RLKEIELSQNPLSY
+626 RLKEVELSQNPLSY
-640 IDSVKKIT
+640 IDSVKRNT

-686 TQVVPESEQTLTI
+686 TQVVPNSNQTLTI
-699 NGYFKKSTEIYP
+699 NNYFKKSTAIHP
-711 YNGSFYSRKVV
+711 YRGSFYSREVV
-722 YQKFGFQR
+722 YKKFGFQK

-735 SKYKIK
+735 GKYKLK

-755 TAYQNTL
+755 TAYRNTL

-785 SDYYDNSEDYQV
+785 SDYYDNSGDYQV
-797 SGDMDDGEKNTISN
+797 SGDVDDGEKYNISN

-816 SYTDKSVQKF
+816 SYTDKAVQKF
-826 IEQIDK
+826 IEQIDR

-877 AKDLKHVKYV
+877 AKNLKHVKYV

-950 QKRLYDDLKLVQYDL
+950 QKRLYNDLKLVQYDL
-965 TTGNQ
+965 TAGNQ

-978 KIK
+978 NVNK

>member
-1 MYLIVCA
+1 MVC
-8 EVKDLI
+8 
-14 KRLCNT
+14 
-20 LIVYVATTV
+20 VAMV
-29 VTFSLLITQANPV
+29 IVTFSLLITQANPA
-42 FLQNNLLS
+42 FLQSNLLS

-64 VIVGV
+64 VIIGV

-80 NIKLIKKYVYIYVV
+80 NIKLIKKYVYIYIV

-107 SFTIQNLYDVVL
+107 SFTIQNLYDAVL
-119 PITRNTYPIVL
+119 PITRNTYPIIL

-145 FKKYKCSVIL
+145 FKKYRFPVIL
-155 CGYAIVFALPSIF
+155 SGYAIVFTLPSIF

-192 VFSNVEVDKLHIDK
+192 VFSNVEVDKLHMDK
-206 KVIIILS
+206 KVITILS
-213 MGVMLN
+213 MSVMLN

-232 IHGDFSTAYRFN
+232 IRGDFSTAYRFN
-244 VLTSI
+244 VLTAI
-249 SVVAMSI
+249 SVVAMSV

-264 LKINIKIPEYTGLLA
+264 LKLNIKIPEYTGLLV
-279 LLVYSNNFITEK
+279 LLAYSNNFIVEK
-291 IVNGG
+291 TVNGS

-304 RSCIISIVVVVL
+304 KSCVVSVIVVVL
-316 GWLLARIDEK
+316 GWLLSKIDK
-326 EHILEKK
+326 KDLALEK
-333 LSLNNE
+333 SLLLDDSKSINVCARSLKPYIVANI
-339 KTIVPWISETIVK
+339 KKYRFSVTNIIILYILAYMSFILMSPDFSAPHLGKDYANIFFYTFFVRQHMLILNTILFYLLYRFIYRIIGRFWIS
-352 MVNYIK
+352 
-358 NHKHNLINI
+358 
-367 VILYTLAY
+367 VILNY
-375 CSFIFMSPHFT
+375 
-386 SPHMDG
+386 
-392 DKYTSIFFFAFFV
+392 V
-405 KQHMMILTL
+405 
-414 LLYYLIYRFFYGITN
+414 
-429 KFWLSSIITYVA
+429 IIAVA
-441 VTIAIVADAI
+441 VVADAI
-451 KIYYRSE
+451 KIHYRTE

-475 EMIPQI
+475 SMVPQF
-481 ILWITIIGI
+481 ILWITAIVI
-490 IILTG
+490 IIL
-495 IIIFCEIK
+495 ICIVIYCERK
-503 FPQEKLNW
+503 LPQNKAKW
-511 KSRLLGILL
+511 RFRILGIVL
-520 AIVIFGSSTRI
+520 AVLVYGNSTRI
-531 NHGNSIVNAWLSSYG
+531 NHEGSIVGDFLNSYG
-546 NEPTFWNQEYGAQ
+546 NLPTFENQEQGAQ
-559 YNGAI
+559 QNGAL

-571 DTSIMESNSN
+571 DVTIMRKETD
-581 YSRKRVNKLVG
+581 YSKKNIDKLAI
-592 KYKKQAEKINKGRT
+592 KYSKLANKINATRD

-612 TIVFNLSESLANPN
+612 TVIFNLSESLANPN
-626 RLKEIELSQNPLSY
+626 RLREVELSQNPLSY
-640 IDSVKKIT
+640 IDSIKKNT

-668 TLTGLPVSN
+668 TLTGFPVSN

-686 TQVVPESEQTLTI
+686 TQVVPEAAQTLTI
-699 NGYFKKSTEIYP
+699 NEYFKKSTAIHP

-722 YQKFGFQR
+722 YQKFGFQK
-730 FMYLG
+730 FLYLG
-735 SKYKIK
+735 SKYKVK
-741 HKMKIGTNPYLSDE
+741 HRTKIGTSPYLSDE
-755 TAYQNTL
+755 TSYKNTL

-777 TMQNHLPY
+777 TMQNHMPY
-785 SDYYDNSEDYQV
+785 LDYYDNSGDYQV
-797 SGDMDDGEKNTISN
+797 SGDIDDGEKNTISS
-811 YSAGL
+811 YSAGI
-816 SYTDKSVQKF
+816 SYTDKAVQKF
-826 IEQIDK
+826 IKQIDK
-832 INKPITLVFYGDHLP
+832 INKPITLVFYGDHLS

-877 AKDLKHVKYV
+877 AKNLKHVKYV

-933 FVNKK
+933 FVDKK
-938 GKTIKYKQLTKK
+938 GKTIKYKQLTRK
-950 QKRLYDDLKLVQYDL
+950 QKRLYNDLKLVQYDL

-978 KIK
+978 NVVK

>member
-1 MYLIVCA
+1 M
-8 EVKDLI
+8 I
-14 KRLCNT
+14 KKLCNA
-20 LIVYVATTV
+20 LVAYVSMVIVI
-29 VTFSLLITQANPV
+29 FSLLIAQANPT

-80 NIKLIKKYVYIYVV
+80 NIKLIKKYIYIYVV

-107 SFTIQNLYDVVL
+107 SFTIQNLYDAVL
-119 PITRNTYPIVL
+119 PITRNTYPVVL
-130 GAISALLIKDKLKNW
+130 GVISALLIKDKLKNW
-145 FKKYKCSVIL
+145 FKKYKFSVIL
-155 CGYAIVFALPSIF
+155 GGYAIVFTLPSIF
-168 NKDIFGIGNG
+168 NKDIFGLGNG
-178 NNAITAF
+178 NNIIIAF
-185 LLVTLGI
+185 SLVALGI
-192 VFSNVEVDKLHIDK
+192 ACSNVKIDKLNIDK
-206 KVIIILS
+206 KVITLMS
-213 MGVMLN
+213 MGVILN
-219 IILAFSMPFISWR
+219 VVLALSMPYISLKA
-232 IHGDFSTAYRFN
+232 HGDFSTAYRFN

-249 SVVAMSI
+249 SVVVMAI
-256 VIFIVGQR
+256 VLFIVGQR
-264 LKINIKIPEYTGLLA
+264 LKIYVKTPEYIGLLV
-279 LLVYSNNFITEK
+279 LLTYSNNFIIEK
-291 IVNGG
+291 IVNGS

-304 RSCIISIVVVVL
+304 KSCIVSIIVVVL
-316 GWLLARIDEK
+316 GWLLAKIDK
-326 EHILEKK
+326 REHILERK
-333 LSLNNE
+333 LSLNDG
-339 KTIVPWISETIVK
+339 KTIVPWISETIMK
-352 MVNYIK
+352 MINYIK

-429 KFWLSSIITYVA
+429 KFWLSSIITYTA

-481 ILWITIIGI
+481 ILWIAIIGI

-495 IIIFCEIK
+495 VIIFCEVK
-503 FPQEKLNW
+503 FPQEKLSW
-511 KSRLLGILL
+511 KPRLLGILL
-520 AIVIFGSSTRI
+520 AIVVFGSSTRI

-571 DTSIMESNSN
+571 DTNIMENNSN
-581 YSRKRVNKLVG
+581 YSRKRVNKLVE

-626 RLKEIELSQNPLSY
+626 RLKEVELSQNPLSY
-640 IDSVKKIT
+640 IDSVKRNT

-686 TQVVPESEQTLTI
+686 TQVVPNSNQTLTI
-699 NGYFKKSTEIYP
+699 NNYFKKSTAIHP
-711 YNGSFYSRKVV
+711 YRGSFYSREVV
-722 YQKFGFQR
+722 YKKFGFQK

-735 SKYKIK
+735 GKYKLK
-741 HKMKIGTNPYLSDE
+741 HKMKIETNPYLSDE
-755 TAYQNTL
+755 TAYRNTL

-785 SDYYDNSEDYQV
+785 SDYYDNSGDYQV
-797 SGDMDDGEKNTISN
+797 SGDVDDGEKYNISN

-816 SYTDKSVQKF
+816 SYTDKAVQKF
-826 IEQIDK
+826 IEQIDR

-847 GIYSN
+847 GI
-852 IDGNS
+852 
-857 LEARETDYFIYS
+857 
-869 NKYARQHG
+869 
-877 AKDLKHVKYV
+877 
-887 SPIDFIALT
+887 
-896 AEQTNSKVS
+896 
-905 PYYALLTEIQKELP
+905 
-919 TIKVYAYNNGKNPV
+919 
-933 FVNKK
+933 
-938 GKTIKYKQLTKK
+938 
-950 QKRLYDDLKLVQYDL
+950 
-965 TTGNQ
+965 
-970 YLYKTKFF
+970 
-978 KIK
+978 

>member
-1 MYLIVCA
+1 MIC
-8 EVKDLI
+8 
-14 KRLCNT
+14 
-20 LIVYVATTV
+20 VAMV
-29 VTFSLLITQANPV
+29 IVTFSLLIAQANPT
-42 FLQNNLLS
+42 FLQSNLLS

-64 VIVGV
+64 VIIGV

-107 SFTIQNLYDVVL
+107 SFTIQNLYDAVL
-119 PITRNTYPIVL
+119 PITRNTYPVVL

-145 FKKYKCSVIL
+145 FKKYKFSVIL
-155 CGYAIVFALPSIF
+155 GGYAIVFTLPSIF
-168 NKDIFGIGNG
+168 NKDIFGLGNG
-178 NNAITAF
+178 NNIITAF
-185 LLVTLGI
+185 SLVSLGI
-192 VFSNVEVDKLHIDK
+192 ACSNVEINKLHIDK
-206 KVIIILS
+206 KAITLMSIGIIVNVVLALS
-213 MGVMLN
+213 M
-219 IILAFSMPFISWR
+219 PYISLKV
-232 IHGDFSTAYRFN
+232 HGDFSTAYRFN

-264 LKINIKIPEYTGLLA
+264 LKINIEISEYTGLLA
-279 LLVYSNNFITEK
+279 LLVYSNNFIIEK

-304 RSCIISIVVVVL
+304 KSCIVSIIVVVL
-316 GWLLARIDEK
+316 GWLLVKIDER
-326 EHILEKK
+326 EYILEKK

-358 NHKHNLINI
+358 NHKHNLMNI

-429 KFWLSSIITYVA
+429 KFWLSSIITYTA

-481 ILWITIIGI
+481 ILWIAIIGI

-495 IIIFCEIK
+495 VIIFCEIK
-503 FPQEKLNW
+503 FPQEKLSW
-511 KSRLLGILL
+511 KPRLLGILL
-520 AIVIFGSSTRI
+520 AIVVFASSTQI

-686 TQVVPESEQTLTI
+686 TQVVPKSNQTLTI
-699 NGYFKKSTEIYP
+699 SNYFKKSTAIHP
-711 YNGSFYSRKVV
+711 YRGSFYSREVV
-722 YQKFGFQR
+722 YKKFGFQK

-735 SKYKIK
+735 SKYKIN

-797 SGDMDDGEKNTISN
+797 SGDVDDGEKNTISN

-816 SYTDKSVQKF
+816 SYTDKAVQKF
-826 IEQIDK
+826 IEQIDE

-877 AKDLKHVKYV
+877 AKNLKHVKYV

-933 FVNKK
+933 FVDKK
-938 GKTIKYKQLTKK
+938 GKTIKYKQLTRK
-950 QKRLYDDLKLVQYDL
+950 QKRLYNDLKLVQYDL
-965 TTGNQ
+965 TAGNQ

-978 KIK
+978 NVTK

>member
-1 MYLIVCA
+1 M
-8 EVKDLI
+8 
-14 KRLCNT
+14 
-20 LIVYVATTV
+20 
-29 VTFSLLITQANPV
+29 
-42 FLQNNLLS
+42 
-50 KRLFAYSLL
+50 
-59 NNFSN
+59 
-64 VIVGV
+64 
-69 LLILI
+69 
-74 GYQIKG
+74 
-80 NIKLIKKYVYIYVV
+80 
-94 NLLIFIGLFLWTR
+94 WTR
-107 SFTIQNLYDVVL
+107 SFTIQNLYDAVL
-119 PITRNTYPIVL
+119 PITRNTYPVVL
-130 GAISALLIKDKLKNW
+130 GVISALLIKDKLKNW
-145 FKKYKCSVIL
+145 FKKYKFSVIL
-155 CGYAIVFALPSIF
+155 GGYAIVFTLPSIF
-168 NKDIFGIGNG
+168 NKDIFGLGNG
-178 NNAITAF
+178 NNIIIAF
-185 LLVTLGI
+185 SLVALRI
-192 VFSNVEVDKLHIDK
+192 ACSNVKIDKLHIDK
-206 KVIIILS
+206 KVITLMS
-213 MGVMLN
+213 MGVILN
-219 IILAFSMPFISWR
+219 VVLALSMPYISLKA
-232 IHGDFSTAYRFN
+232 HGDFSTAYRFN

-249 SVVAMSI
+249 SVVVMAI
-256 VIFIVGQR
+256 VLFIVGQR
-264 LKINIKIPEYTGLLA
+264 LKIYVKTPEYIGLLV
-279 LLVYSNNFITEK
+279 LLTYSNNFIIEK
-291 IVNGG
+291 IVNGS

-304 RSCIISIVVVVL
+304 KSCIVSIIVVVL
-316 GWLLARIDEK
+316 GWLLAKIDK
-326 EHILEKK
+326 REHILERK
-333 LSLNNE
+333 LSLNDG
-339 KTIVPWISETIVK
+339 KTIVPWISETIMK
-352 MVNYIK
+352 MINYIK

-429 KFWLSSIITYVA
+429 KFWLSSIITYTA

-481 ILWITIIGI
+481 ILWIAIIGI

-495 IIIFCEIK
+495 VILFCEVK
-503 FPQEKLNW
+503 FPQEKLSW
-511 KSRLLGILL
+511 KPRLLGILL
-520 AIVIFGSSTRI
+520 AIVVFGSSTRI

-571 DTSIMESNSN
+571 DTNIMENNSN
-581 YSRKRVNKLVG
+581 YSRKRVNKLVE

-626 RLKEIELSQNPLSY
+626 RLKEVELSQNPLSY
-640 IDSVKKIT
+640 IDSVKRNT

-686 TQVVPESEQTLTI
+686 TQVVPNSNQTLTI
-699 NGYFKKSTEIYP
+699 NNYFKKSTAIHP
-711 YNGSFYSRKVV
+711 YRGSFYSREVV
-722 YQKFGFQR
+722 YKKFGFQK

-735 SKYKIK
+735 GKYKLK

-755 TAYQNTL
+755 TAYRNTL

-785 SDYYDNSEDYQV
+785 SDYYDNSGDYQV
-797 SGDMDDGEKNTISN
+797 SGDVDDGEKYNISN

-816 SYTDKSVQKF
+816 SYTDKAVQKF
-826 IEQIDK
+826 IEQIDR

-877 AKDLKHVKYV
+877 AKNLKHVKYV

-950 QKRLYDDLKLVQYDL
+950 QKRLYNDLKLVQYDL
-965 TTGNQ
+965 TAGNQ

-978 KIK
+978 IIKSVIL

>member
-1 MYLIVCA
+1 M
-8 EVKDLI
+8 I
-14 KRLCNT
+14 KKLCNA
-20 LIVYVATTV
+20 LVAYVSMVIVI
-29 VTFSLLITQANPV
+29 FSLLIAQANPT

-80 NIKLIKKYVYIYVV
+80 NIKLIKKYIYIYVV

-107 SFTIQNLYDVVL
+107 SFTIQNLYDAVL
-119 PITRNTYPIVL
+119 PITRNTYPVVL
-130 GAISALLIKDKLKNW
+130 GVISALLIKDKLKNW
-145 FKKYKCSVIL
+145 FKKYKFSVIL
-155 CGYAIVFALPSIF
+155 GGYAIVFTLPSIF
-168 NKDIFGIGNG
+168 NKDIFGLGNG
-178 NNAITAF
+178 NNIIIAF
-185 LLVTLGI
+185 SLVALGI
-192 VFSNVEVDKLHIDK
+192 ACSNVKIDKLHIDK
-206 KVIIILS
+206 KVITLMS
-213 MGVMLN
+213 MGVILN
-219 IILAFSMPFISWR
+219 VVLALSMPYISLKA
-232 IHGDFSTAYRFN
+232 HGDFSTAYRFN

-249 SVVAMSI
+249 SVVVMAI
-256 VIFIVGQR
+256 VLFIVGQR
-264 LKINIKIPEYTGLLA
+264 LKIYVKIPEYIGLLV
-279 LLVYSNNFITEK
+279 LLTYSNNFIIEK
-291 IVNGG
+291 IVNGS

-304 RSCIISIVVVVL
+304 KSCIVSIIVVVL
-316 GWLLARIDEK
+316 GWLLAKIDK
-326 EHILEKK
+326 REHILERK
-333 LSLNNE
+333 LSLNDG
-339 KTIVPWISETIVK
+339 KTIVPWISETIMK
-352 MVNYIK
+352 MINYIK

-429 KFWLSSIITYVA
+429 KFWLSSIITYTA

-481 ILWITIIGI
+481 ILWIAIIGI

-495 IIIFCEIK
+495 VILFCEVK
-503 FPQEKLNW
+503 FPQEKLSW
-511 KSRLLGILL
+511 KPRLLGILL
-520 AIVIFGSSTRI
+520 AIVVFGSSTRI

-571 DTSIMESNSN
+571 DTNIMENNSN
-581 YSRKRVNKLVG
+581 YSRKRVNKLVE

-626 RLKEIELSQNPLSY
+626 RLKEVELSQNPLSY
-640 IDSVKKIT
+640 IDSVKRNT

-686 TQVVPESEQTLTI
+686 TQVVPNSNQTLTI
-699 NGYFKKSTEIYP
+699 NNYFKKSTAIHP
-711 YNGSFYSRKVV
+711 YRGSFYSREVV
-722 YQKFGFQR
+722 YKKFGFQK

-735 SKYKIK
+735 GKYKLK

-755 TAYQNTL
+755 TAYRNTL

-785 SDYYDNSEDYQV
+785 SDYYDNSGDYQV
-797 SGDMDDGEKNTISN
+797 SGDVDDGEKYNISN

-816 SYTDKSVQKF
+816 SYTDKAVQKF
-826 IEQIDK
+826 IEQIDR

-877 AKDLKHVKYV
+877 AKNLKHVKYV

-950 QKRLYDDLKLVQYDL
+950 QKRLYNDLKLVQYDL
-965 TTGNQ
+965 TAGNQ

-978 KIK
+978 NVNK

>member
-1 MYLIVCA
+1 M
-8 EVKDLI
+8 I
-14 KRLCNT
+14 KKLCNA
-20 LIVYVATTV
+20 LMVYVAMV
-29 VTFSLLITQANPV
+29 IVTFSLLIAQANPT
-42 FLQNNLLS
+42 FLQSNLLS

-64 VIVGV
+64 VIIGV

-107 SFTIQNLYDVVL
+107 SFTIQNLYDAVL
-119 PITRNTYPIVL
+119 PITRNTYPVVL

-145 FKKYKCSVIL
+145 FKKYKFSVIL
-155 CGYAIVFALPSIF
+155 GGYAIVFTLPSIF
-168 NKDIFGIGNG
+168 NKDIFGLGNG
-178 NNAITAF
+178 NNIITAF
-185 LLVTLGI
+185 SIVSLGI
-192 VFSNVEVDKLHIDK
+192 ACSNVEINKLHIDK
-206 KVIIILS
+206 KAITLMSIGIIVNVVLALS
-213 MGVMLN
+213 M
-219 IILAFSMPFISWR
+219 PYISLKA
-232 IHGDFSTAYRFN
+232 HGDFSTAYRFN

-264 LKINIKIPEYTGLLA
+264 LKINIEIPEYTGLLA
-279 LLVYSNNFITEK
+279 LLVYSNNFIIEK

-304 RSCIISIVVVVL
+304 KSCIVSIIVVVL
-316 GWLLARIDEK
+316 GWLLVKIDER
-326 EHILEKK
+326 EYILEKK

-352 MVNYIK
+352 IVNYIK
-358 NHKHNLINI
+358 NHKHNLMNI

-429 KFWLSSIITYVA
+429 KFWLSSIITYTA

-481 ILWITIIGI
+481 ILWIAIIGI

-495 IIIFCEIK
+495 VIIFCEIK
-503 FPQEKLNW
+503 FPQEKLSW
-511 KSRLLGILL
+511 KPRLLGILL
-520 AIVIFGSSTRI
+520 AIVVFASSTQI

-686 TQVVPESEQTLTI
+686 TQVVPKSNQTLTI
-699 NGYFKKSTEIYP
+699 SNYFKKSTAIHP
-711 YNGSFYSRKVV
+711 YRGSFYSREVV
-722 YQKFGFQR
+722 YKKFGFQK

-735 SKYKIK
+735 SKYKIN

-797 SGDMDDGEKNTISN
+797 SGDVDDGEKNTISN

-816 SYTDKSVQKF
+816 SYTDKAVQKF
-826 IEQIDK
+826 IEQIDE

-877 AKDLKHVKYV
+877 AKNLKHVKYV

-933 FVNKK
+933 FVDKK
-938 GKTIKYKQLTKK
+938 GKTIKYKQLTRK
-950 QKRLYDDLKLVQYDL
+950 QKRLYNDLKLVQYDL

-978 KIK
+978 NVVK

>member
-1 MYLIVCA
+1 M
-8 EVKDLI
+8 
-14 KRLCNT
+14 
-20 LIVYVATTV
+20 
-29 VTFSLLITQANPV
+29 
-42 FLQNNLLS
+42 
-50 KRLFAYSLL
+50 
-59 NNFSN
+59 
-64 VIVGV
+64 
-69 LLILI
+69 
-74 GYQIKG
+74 
-80 NIKLIKKYVYIYVV
+80 
-94 NLLIFIGLFLWTR
+94 
-107 SFTIQNLYDVVL
+107 
-119 PITRNTYPIVL
+119 
-130 GAISALLIKDKLKNW
+130 
-145 FKKYKCSVIL
+145 
-155 CGYAIVFALPSIF
+155 
-168 NKDIFGIGNG
+168 
-178 NNAITAF
+178 
-185 LLVTLGI
+185 
-192 VFSNVEVDKLHIDK
+192 
-206 KVIIILS
+206 S
-213 MGVMLN
+213 MGVILN
-219 IILAFSMPFISWR
+219 VVLALSMPYISLKA
-232 IHGDFSTAYRFN
+232 HGDFSTAYRFN

-249 SVVAMSI
+249 SVVVMAI
-256 VIFIVGQR
+256 VLFIVGQR
-264 LKINIKIPEYTGLLA
+264 LKIYVKTPEYIGLLV
-279 LLVYSNNFITEK
+279 LLTYSNNFIIEK
-291 IVNGG
+291 IVNGS

-304 RSCIISIVVVVL
+304 KSCIVSIIVVVL
-316 GWLLARIDEK
+316 GWLLAKIDK
-326 EHILEKK
+326 REHILERK
-333 LSLNNE
+333 LSLNDG
-339 KTIVPWISETIVK
+339 KTIVPWISETIMK
-352 MVNYIK
+352 MINYIK

-429 KFWLSSIITYVA
+429 KFWLSSIITYTA

-481 ILWITIIGI
+481 ILWIAIIGI

-495 IIIFCEIK
+495 VILFCEVK
-503 FPQEKLNW
+503 FPQEKLSW
-511 KSRLLGILL
+511 KPRLLGILL
-520 AIVIFGSSTRI
+520 AIVVFGSSTRI

-571 DTSIMESNSN
+571 DTNIMENNSN
-581 YSRKRVNKLVG
+581 YSRKRVNKLVE

-626 RLKEIELSQNPLSY
+626 RLKEVELSQNPLSY
-640 IDSVKKIT
+640 IDSVKRNT

-686 TQVVPESEQTLTI
+686 TQVVPNSNQTLTI
-699 NGYFKKSTEIYP
+699 NNYFKKSTAIHP
-711 YNGSFYSRKVV
+711 YRGSFYSREVV
-722 YQKFGFQR
+722 YKKFGFQK

-735 SKYKIK
+735 GKYKLK

-755 TAYQNTL
+755 TAYRNTL

-785 SDYYDNSEDYQV
+785 SDYYDNSGDYQV
-797 SGDMDDGEKNTISN
+797 SGDVDDGEKYNISN

-816 SYTDKSVQKF
+816 SYTDKAVQKF
-826 IEQIDK
+826 IEQIDR

-877 AKDLKHVKYV
+877 AKNLKHVKYV

-950 QKRLYDDLKLVQYDL
+950 QKRLYNDLKLVQYDL
-965 TTGNQ
+965 TAGNQ

-978 KIK
+978 IIKSVIL

>member
-1 MYLIVCA
+1 M
-8 EVKDLI
+8 
-14 KRLCNT
+14 
-20 LIVYVATTV
+20 
-29 VTFSLLITQANPV
+29 
-42 FLQNNLLS
+42 
-50 KRLFAYSLL
+50 
-59 NNFSN
+59 
-64 VIVGV
+64 
-69 LLILI
+69 
-74 GYQIKG
+74 
-80 NIKLIKKYVYIYVV
+80 
-94 NLLIFIGLFLWTR
+94 IFIGLFLWTR
-107 SFTIQNLYDVVL
+107 SFTIQNLYDAVL
-119 PITRNTYPIVL
+119 PITRNTYPVVL
-130 GAISALLIKDKLKNW
+130 GVISALLIKDKLKNW
-145 FKKYKCSVIL
+145 FKKYKFSVIL
-155 CGYAIVFALPSIF
+155 GGYAIVFTLPSIF
-168 NKDIFGIGNG
+168 NKDIFGLGNG
-178 NNAITAF
+178 NNIITAF
-185 LLVTLGI
+185 SLVALGI
-192 VFSNVEVDKLHIDK
+192 ACSNVKIDKLHIDK
-206 KVIIILS
+206 KVITLMS
-213 MGVMLN
+213 MGVILN
-219 IILAFSMPFISWR
+219 VVLALSMPYISLKA
-232 IHGDFSTAYRFN
+232 HGDFSTAYRFN

-249 SVVAMSI
+249 SVVVMAI
-256 VIFIVGQR
+256 VLFIVGQR
-264 LKINIKIPEYTGLLA
+264 LKIYVKTPEYIGLLV
-279 LLVYSNNFITEK
+279 LLTYSNNFIIEK
-291 IVNGG
+291 IVNGS

-304 RSCIISIVVVVL
+304 KSCIVSIIVVVL
-316 GWLLARIDEK
+316 GWLLAKIDK
-326 EHILEKK
+326 REHILERK
-333 LSLNNE
+333 LSLNDG
-339 KTIVPWISETIVK
+339 KTIVPWISETIMK
-352 MVNYIK
+352 MINYIK
-358 NHKHNLINI
+358 NHKHNLMNI

-429 KFWLSSIITYVA
+429 KFWLSSIITYTA

-481 ILWITIIGI
+481 ILWIAIIGI

-495 IIIFCEIK
+495 VIIFCEVK
-503 FPQEKLNW
+503 FPQEKLSW
-511 KSRLLGILL
+511 KPRLLGILL
-520 AIVIFGSSTRI
+520 AIVVFGSSTRI

-571 DTSIMESNSN
+571 DTNIMENNSN
-581 YSRKRVNKLVG
+581 YSRKRVNKLVE

-626 RLKEIELSQNPLSY
+626 RLKEVELSQNPLSY
-640 IDSVKKIT
+640 IDSVKRNT

-686 TQVVPESEQTLTI
+686 TQVVPNSNQTLTI
-699 NGYFKKSTEIYP
+699 NNYFKKSTAIHP
-711 YNGSFYSRKVV
+711 YRSSFYSREVV
-722 YQKFGFQR
+722 YKKFGFQK

-735 SKYKIK
+735 GKYKLK

-755 TAYQNTL
+755 TAYRNTL

-785 SDYYDNSEDYQV
+785 SDYYDNSGDYQV
-797 SGDMDDGEKNTISN
+797 SGNMDDDEKNNISN
-811 YSAGL
+811 YSAGI
-816 SYTDKSVQKF
+816 SYTDKAVQKF
-826 IEQIDK
+826 IEQIDEIDK
-832 INKPITLVFYGDHLP
+832 SITVVFYGDHLP

-877 AKDLKHVKYV
+877 AKNLKHVKYV

-950 QKRLYDDLKLVQYDL
+950 QKRLYNDLKLVQYDL
-965 TTGNQ
+965 TAGNQ

-978 KIK
+978 NVNK

>member
-1 MYLIVCA
+1 M
-8 EVKDLI
+8 KDLI

-107 SFTIQNLYDVVL
+107 SFTIQNLYDAVL
-119 PITRNTYPIVL
+119 PITRNTCPIVL

-249 SVVAMSI
+249 SVVAMSV

-264 LKINIKIPEYTGLLA
+264 LKLNIKIPEYTGLLV
-279 LLVYSNNFITEK
+279 LLAYSNNFIVEK
-291 IVNGG
+291 TVNGST
-296 ISLKVLLF
+296 SLKVLLF
-304 RSCIISIVVVVL
+304 KSCIVSIIVVAL
-316 GWLLARIDEK
+316 GWLLSKIDK
-326 EHILEKK
+326 KDLALEK
-333 LSLNNE
+333 SLLLDDSKSINACARSLKPYIVANI
-339 KTIVPWISETIVK
+339 KKYRFSVMNIIILYILAYMSFILMSPDFSAPHLGKDHTNIFFYTFFVRQHMLILNTILFYLLYRFIYGIIGRFWIS
-352 MVNYIK
+352 
-358 NHKHNLINI
+358 
-367 VILYTLAY
+367 VIL
-375 CSFIFMSPHFT
+375 
-386 SPHMDG
+386 
-392 DKYTSIFFFAFFV
+392 
-405 KQHMMILTL
+405 
-414 LLYYLIYRFFYGITN
+414 N
-429 KFWLSSIITYVA
+429 YVVIA
-441 VTIAIVADAI
+441 VAIVADAI
-451 KIYYRSE
+451 KIHYRTE
-458 PILPTEVTMV
+458 PILPAEVTMV

-475 EMIPQI
+475 SMVPQF
-481 ILWITIIGI
+481 ILWIT
-490 IILTG
+490 
-495 IIIFCEIK
+495 
-503 FPQEKLNW
+503 
-511 KSRLLGILL
+511 
-520 AIVIFGSSTRI
+520 AIVIITLICIIIYCERRLPQNRVKWKFRVLGIALAVLVYGSSTRI
-531 NHGNSIVNAWLSSYG
+531 NHGGSIVGDFLNSYG
-546 NEPTFWNQEYGAQ
+546 NLPTFENQEQGAQ
-559 YNGAI
+559 QNGAL

-571 DTSIMESNSN
+571 DVTIMKKETD
-581 YSRKRVNKLVG
+581 YSKKKVDKLARKYSKL
-592 KYKKQAEKINKGRT
+592 ANEINVTRD

-612 TIVFNLSESLANPN
+612 TVIFNLSESLANPN
-626 RLKEIELSQNPLSY
+626 RLKEIELSQDPLSY
-640 IDSVKKIT
+640 IDSVKENT

-686 TQVVPESEQTLTI
+686 TQVVPESKQTLTI
-699 NGYFKKSTEIYP
+699 NRYFKKSTAIHP
-711 YNGSFYSRKVV
+711 YNGSFYSRKAV

-735 SKYKIK
+735 SKYKIN
-741 HKMKIGTNPYLSDE
+741 HKMKIGSNPYLSDE
-755 TAYQNTL
+755 TAYRNTL

-785 SDYYDNSEDYQV
+785 SDYYDNSEDYQI
-797 SGDMDDGEKNTISN
+797 SGDMDDNEKNIISN

-816 SYTDKSVQKF
+816 SYTDKAVQKF

-832 INKPITLVFYGDHLP
+832 INKSITLVFYGDHLP

-852 IDGNS
+852 VDENT

-877 AKDLKHVKYV
+877 AKNLKHVKYV

-919 TIKVYAYNNGKNPV
+919 TIKVYAYNNGKNSV
-933 FVNKK
+933 FVDKK

-950 QKRLYDDLKLVQYDL
+950 QKRLYNNLKLVQYDL
-965 TTGNQ
+965 TTGKQ
-970 YLYKTKFF
+970 YLYKNNFF
-978 KIK
+978 KIS